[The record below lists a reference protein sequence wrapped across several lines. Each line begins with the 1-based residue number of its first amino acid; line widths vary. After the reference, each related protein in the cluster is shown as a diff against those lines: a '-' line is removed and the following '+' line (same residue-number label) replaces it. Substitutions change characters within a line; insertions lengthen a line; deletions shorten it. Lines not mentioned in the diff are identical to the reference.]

1 MKTTLLLVRHGETE
15 WNKLG
20 KFQGCTDIELSENG
34 INQAKNLKARLN
46 GDFDYIYSSPLKRA
60 YKTAMVVSE
69 DTNKNVEILEDIRE
83 INFGSWEGL
92 TIHQIAEKY
101 PEIFKTW
108 RTDKE
113 EASFVGGDAS
123 TRNAVNRA
131 LRCVMEIIKKHRGEK
146 IVIVAHGGIIKAT
159 LIGLFNWDMSMYH
172 KIALGNTSIN
182 TITFN
187 DDFKPVIVSINDVNH
202 LEEEVKTV

>member
-20 KFQGCTDIELSENG
+20 KFQGCTDIELSKNG
-34 INQAKNLKARLN
+34 MNQAKNLKEKLN

-60 YKTAMVVSE
+60 YETARVVAE
-69 DTNKNVEILEDIRE
+69 DTSKDVTVLKDIRE
-83 INFGSWEGL
+83 INFGDWEGL
-92 TIHQIAEKY
+92 TINQIAEKY
-101 PEIFKTW
+101 PEIFKVW

-113 EASFVGGDAS
+113 EAPFVGGDAS
-123 TRNAVNRA
+123 IRNAVNRA
-131 LRCVMEIIKKHRGEK
+131 LNCVIEVIKNHKGKK

-159 LIGLFNWDMSMYH
+159 LIGLFKWDMSMYH
-172 KIALGNTSIN
+172 KMALGNTCIN

-187 DDFKPVIVSINDVNH
+187 DELKPVIVNINDVSH
-202 LEEEVKTV
+202 LEDDVKTV

>member
-20 KFQGCTDIELSENG
+20 KFQGCTDIELSKNG
-34 INQAKNLKARLN
+34 INQAKNLKEKLN

-60 YKTAMVVSE
+60 YETARVVAE
-69 DTNKNVEILEDIRE
+69 DTSKDVTVLKDIRE
-83 INFGSWEGL
+83 INFGDWEGL
-92 TIHQIAEKY
+92 TINQIAEKY
-101 PEIFKTW
+101 PEIFKVW

-113 EASFVGGDAS
+113 EAPFVGGDAS
-123 TRNAVNRA
+123 IRNAVNRA
-131 LRCVMEIIKKHRGEK
+131 LNCVIEVIKNHKGEK

-159 LIGLFNWDMSMYH
+159 LIGLFKWDMSMYH
-172 KIALGNTSIN
+172 KMALGNTCIN

-187 DDFKPVIVSINDVNH
+187 DELKPVIVNINDVSH
-202 LEEEVKTV
+202 LEDDVKTV